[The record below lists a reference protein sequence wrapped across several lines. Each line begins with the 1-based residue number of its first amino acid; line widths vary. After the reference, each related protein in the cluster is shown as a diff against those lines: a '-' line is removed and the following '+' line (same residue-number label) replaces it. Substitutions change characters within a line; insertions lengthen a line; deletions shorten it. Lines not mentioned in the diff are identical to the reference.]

1 MTYAG
6 MQEVEYSA
14 SASGGSAI
22 VMMVVYLVVGVLYIA
37 GLWKTFAKAG
47 EPGWAAIVPIYNAI
61 TILKLG
67 GKDWWWVF
75 IPIGNAI
82 MLIIAQIE
90 IAKRFGKG
98 TGFGLG
104 LSFFPYVFYPIL
116 GFGGATSSG
125 APAVAR

>member
-1 MTYAG
+1 MFSA
-6 MQEVEYSA
+6 QEVEYSA

-22 VMMVVYLVVGVLYIA
+22 VIMIVELAFVVLYVA

-47 EPGWAAIVPIYNAI
+47 EPGWAAIVPIYNTI

-67 GKDWWWVF
+67 GKPWWWMF
-75 IPIGNAI
+75 IPIGNFI

-104 LSFFPYVFYPIL
+104 LAFFPYIFYPML
-116 GFGGATSSG
+116 GFGAATAG
-125 APAVAR
+125 PPVAAS